1 MSYINK
7 ASAMSVCSTNRAYST
22 MQIIQDLPCAKVVD
36 REQFNT
42 ACEAVYDEMYK
53 TEPIGFIEGVLDV
66 MNRVEDKLFGE
77 VEHWQGN
84 GRTITAPKGTFD
96 KIFNDEEGEE

>member
-7 ASAMSVCSTNRAYST
+7 SAAMSVCNTQRAYST
-22 MQIIQDLPCAKVVD
+22 MQIIQDLPCAKVID
-36 REQFNT
+36 RETFNKVADALGDT
-42 ACEAVYDEMYK
+42 VMDEMDR
-53 TEPIGFIEGVLDV
+53 IAISDFV
-66 MNRVEDKLFGE
+66 NRLEEKLFGE
-77 VEHWQGN
+77 VEHWQGY